1 MVMGRITAFK
11 NQWVGHSKVG
21 HIPMA
26 LHKPA
31 QLPIHQPCSPQAATV
46 PTPALPVNLDYS
58 VPLRTAL
65 PTPVQPRRPANIF
78 LTTTVFHTSINIIRH
93 SLHHRGLYPLTL
105 KTSIQHTTPLHT
117 ILTTLITLGCHRL
130 Y

>member
-11 NQWVGHSKVG
+11 NRRVGHNKAG
-21 HIPMA
+21 HISVA

-31 QLPIHQPCSPQAATV
+31 QLPIRQRCSPQAATV
-46 PTPALPVNLDYS
+46 PTPALPVNLDHS
-58 VPLRTAL
+58 APLRTAL
-65 PTPVQPRRPANIF
+65 PTLVQPRRLANIF
-78 LTTTVFHTSINIIRH
+78 LTTTVFHTSINIIHH
-93 SLHHRGLYPLTL
+93 SLHHRGLYPLTP
-105 KTSIQHTTPLHT
+105 KTSIQRTNPLHT